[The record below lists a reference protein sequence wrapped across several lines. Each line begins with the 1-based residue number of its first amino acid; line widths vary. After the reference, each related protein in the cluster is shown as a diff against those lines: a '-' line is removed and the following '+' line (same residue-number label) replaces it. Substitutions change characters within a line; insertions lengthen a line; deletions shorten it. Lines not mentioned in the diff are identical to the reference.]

1 MSALALSTVYEDAAA
16 AQGMAALARV
26 SEAGD
31 AGFLPGSGM
40 EAQVVIALCRM
51 RLVTR
56 EIETPD
62 DAPEIAGVKATRWRY
77 RITDAGRRML
87 NGEDVDAGPA
97 PILDAEEV
105 TDDMAAKR
113 AELAAGRRE
122 V

>member
-1 MSALALSTVYEDAAA
+1 VA
-16 AQGMAALARV
+16 GLARV
-26 SEAGD
+26 ESAGD
-31 AGFLPGSGM
+31 AGYLPGSVAGL
-40 EAQVVIALCRM
+40 EAGTDAVTLLALCRM
-51 RLVTR
+51 GLVCR

-77 RITDAGRRML
+77 RITDAGRAML
-87 NGEDVDAGPA
+87 RGEDVDAGPA

>member
-1 MSALALSTVYEDAAA
+1 MTALTAAFEDAAA

-31 AGFLPGSGM
+31 AGYLPGSGT